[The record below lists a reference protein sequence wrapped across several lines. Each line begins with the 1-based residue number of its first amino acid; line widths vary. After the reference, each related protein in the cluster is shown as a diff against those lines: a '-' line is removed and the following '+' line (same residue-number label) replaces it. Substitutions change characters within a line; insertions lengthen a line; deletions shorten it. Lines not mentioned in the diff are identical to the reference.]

1 MRSFKVGENEP
12 FVSELLSSLPLTIAD
27 LEPYQIHTFYRS
39 VGHMIQV
46 ESNPQKKDECLQKLM
61 ELSNQKW
68 AEIVV
73 QARQSVDFLKDQDVI
88 QTMLNI
94 LQTNASVVTSL
105 GTYFLSQI
113 TLIFL
118 DMLNVCRMYSE
129 LISNIIA
136 EGRPFASKTSY
147 IKLLPLVKG
156 ETHKLIEIFMNKA
169 EDQSQIGKQ
178 LVSLMMDL
186 VLGDYTRNVPDARES
201 EVLSLFAILCL
212 CY

>member
-1 MRSFKVGENEP
+1 
-12 FVSELLSSLPLTIAD
+12 
-27 LEPYQIHTFYRS
+27 
-39 VGHMIQV
+39 MIQA
-46 ESNPQKKDECLQKLM
+46 ESDPQKKDECLQKLM
-61 ELSNQKW
+61 EFSNQKW
-68 AEIVV
+68 AEIVG

-88 QTMLNI
+88 RTMLNI
-94 LQTNASVVTSL
+94 LQTNASVATSL

-129 LISNIIA
+129 LISNSIA
-136 EGRPFASKTSY
+136 EGGPFASKTSY
-147 IKLLPLVKG
+147 IKLLPSVKG
-156 ETHKLIEIFMNKA
+156 ETHKLTEIFLDKT

-178 LVSLMMDL
+178 LVSPMVDP

>member
-1 MRSFKVGENEP
+1 
-12 FVSELLSSLPLTIAD
+12 
-27 LEPYQIHTFYRS
+27 
-39 VGHMIQV
+39 
-46 ESNPQKKDECLQKLM
+46 
-61 ELSNQKW
+61 
-68 AEIVV
+68 
-73 QARQSVDFLKDQDVI
+73 
-88 QTMLNI
+88 
-94 LQTNASVVTSL
+94 
-105 GTYFLSQI
+105 
-113 TLIFL
+113 
-118 DMLNVCRMYSE
+118 MYSE

-201 EVLSLFAILCL
+201 EILSLFAILCL